1 MGCSAWRGLLFSMP
15 LEMAH
20 FDSLPYSMVI
30 NKVLDL
36 NVSVPLI
43 PLGHDFTL
51 IKLDYILGV
60 A

>member
-1 MGCSAWRGLLFSMP
+1 MGCSVRGCPFQHGKCVVLT
-15 LEMAH
+15 
-20 FDSLPYSMVI
+20 LPYSMVI

-43 PLGHDFTL
+43 PLGRDFTL
-51 IKLDYILGV
+51 IELDYILDL

>member
-1 MGCSAWRGLLFSMP
+1 MFCSGVSFSAC
-15 LEMAH
+15 LWKCVVLT
-20 FDSLPYSMVI
+20 LPYSMVI

-43 PLGHDFTL
+43 PLGRDFTL
-51 IKLDYILGV
+51 IELDYILDL